1 MKIRDR
7 VRVVLIGGA
16 LMAAAHGSAMAQGF
30 DAIKGALG
38 GLGSGS
44 SSNAAGLQSGSLA
57 NAAGVL
63 EYCIKNKYLSGGSA
77 SSLKDQLLGKLSG
90 TTGQPAQKDTGYLD
104 GAKGLLQTG
113 GGNTVSLG
121 GDGLKAA
128 ATQQACDAIMNQARA
143 FL

>member
-1 MKIRDR
+1 MKFRNR
-7 VRVVLIGGA
+7 ARALLVGGM
-16 LMAAAHGSAMAQGF
+16 LAAAVHASATAQGF

-38 GLGSGS
+38 GFGSGS
-44 SSNAAGLQSGSLA
+44 SSSAAGLQSGSLA

-77 SSLKDQLLGKLSG
+77 SSMKDQLLGKLTG
-90 TTGQPAQKDTGYLD
+90 TTGQPPQKNAGYLD

-113 GGNTVSLG
+113 SGNTVSLG

-128 ATQQACDAIMNQARA
+128 ATQQACDAILNQASA

>member
-1 MKIRDR
+1 MKIRNR
-7 VRVVLIGGA
+7 VRVALIIGA
-16 LMAAAHGSAMAQGF
+16 LMASAHGPAIAQGF
-30 DAIKGALG
+30 DSIKGALG

-44 SSNAAGLQSGSLA
+44 ASGGAGLQSGSLA

-90 TTGQPAQKDTGYLD
+90 TTGQPAQKDEGYLE

-113 GGNTVSLG
+113 SGNTVSLG